1 MLRAGPGEGSQM
13 KSTGVALNNV
23 KWSLSRPEVK
33 PEDGYQVQ
41 LLGLAQSLFA
51 ELSRKER
58 YFSVDL
64 AHGSTMQSFIC
75 ILLLAQGKNK
85 SCVHRGVVPES

>member
-1 MLRAGPGEGSQM
+1 MLQARRGFTDAVYRQC
-13 KSTGVALNNV
+13 LNSV
-23 KWSLSRPEVK
+23 KWPLSRPEVK
-33 PEDGYQVQ
+33 VGDGYQVE

-58 YFSVDL
+58 DFSVDL

-75 ILLLAQGKNK
+75 VFLLAQGKNK
-85 SCVHRGVVPES
+85 SCVHKGLVLKS